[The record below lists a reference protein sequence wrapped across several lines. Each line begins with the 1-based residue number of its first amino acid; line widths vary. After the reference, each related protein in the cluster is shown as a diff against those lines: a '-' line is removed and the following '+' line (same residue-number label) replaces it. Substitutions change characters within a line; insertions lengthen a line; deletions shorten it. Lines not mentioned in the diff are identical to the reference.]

1 MIGFALSYKV
11 YQTNILISR
20 TFDSNL
26 IHHLHHSSNFTEEL
40 FRQTPAYHRAV
51 ILPALLTKR
60 QYVVN
65 HQHDFLVVDKNE
77 FSEELIKNYR
87 PNHRSSVN
95 DKISR
100 FLSKSQFIL
109 TSQYARVYLP
119 FAKKLSWI
127 KDKNGRVFIQLRL
140 APTVDLGKFTYES
153 FDVNYLDFK
162 YLNESNF
169 NQQSLV
175 TKAHSLVKGE
185 RDLAYQLFE
194 AAQNELLIYESY
206 LFNNQFSIPTL
217 VQRELFLLAFLMLRL
232 DVKNENF
239 SRIASYYLKNEKVWS
254 FQKFEFYDFFKLVF
268 EKNRWQEFDE
278 LLRDRK
284 FILANKLD
292 QLVWAYGYR

>member
-1 MIGFALSYKV
+1 MKKELEQIRLGNIADTNHEIFALLKQRYSP
-11 YQTNILISR
+11 R
-20 TFDSNL
+20 TFR
-26 IHHLHHSSNFTEEL
+26 EE
-40 FRQTPAYHRAV
+40 
-51 ILPALLTKR
+51 K
-60 QYVVN
+60 
-65 HQHDFLVVDKNE
+65 
-77 FSEELIKNYR
+77 IK
-87 PNHRSSVN
+87 
-95 DKISR
+95 K
-100 FLSKSQFIL
+100 
-109 TSQYARVYLP
+109 
-119 FAKKLSWI
+119 
-127 KDKNGRVFIQLRL
+127 GQL
-140 APTVDLGKFTYES
+140 
-153 FDVNYLDFK
+153 N
-162 YLNESNF
+162 
-169 NQQSLV
+169 
-175 TKAHSLVKGE
+175 
-185 RDLAYQLFE
+185 QLFE

>member
-1 MIGFALSYKV
+1 MLIRCTFEKIKNFNLQLSANFFK
-11 YQTNILISR
+11 ILM
-20 TFDSNL
+20 
-26 IHHLHHSSNFTEEL
+26 
-40 FRQTPAYHRAV
+40 RQTPAYHRAV

-65 HQHDFLVVDKNE
+65 HQHDFLIVDKNE
-77 FSEELIKNYR
+77 FSEELIENYR

-100 FLSKSQFIL
+100 FLSESQFIL

-127 KDKNGRVFIQLRL
+127 MDKKGRVFIQLRL
-140 APTVDLGKFTYES
+140 APTVDLGKFTYEKL
-153 FDVNYLDFK
+153 DIDYLDSR
-162 YLNESNF
+162 YLIRTDF
-169 NQQSLV
+169 NHASLV
-175 TKAHSLVKGE
+175 EKAHALVLTQPSFAHK
-185 RDLAYQLFE
+185 LFAE
-194 AAQNELLIYESY
+194 IQSEVLSYESY
-206 LFNNQFSIPTL
+206 CLTNEIPIPIL
-217 VQRELFLLAFLMLRL
+217 VQSELFQFAYLMLRL
-232 DVKNENF
+232 DIQDHNL
-239 SRIASYYLKNEKVWS
+239 SRLATYYLKNKAAWV
-254 FQKFEFYDFFKLVF
+254 FQLFEFYDFFKLVF